1 MTMVWMDVWD
11 SCGLTSDVGVPLAHL
26 IIPPASDTWSIIFSS
41 CPSVC
46 PSALLT
52 NHWPTDQMTDHP
64 FIYPER
70 FLGIFCGIK
79 VRKGHFLPL
88 CLSETGQ
95 ILVFKSFYGEAWKKQ
110 LEIWHLYV
118 CWPSSELIVFWSRS
132 VHFSNLVVVLLNKTG
147 INLNLGFPG
156 IFQKTQKTN
165 GPKLGMLTYL
175 TTFTIDH
182 MLVSATSFSAI
193 WI

>member
-1 MTMVWMDVWD
+1 MEWEGYKTVIFYHNHDLWVMTMVWMDVWD

-95 ILVFKSFYGEAWKKQ
+95 ILVFQVILWGSMEETAWNMTS
-110 LEIWHLYV
+110 L
-118 CWPSSELIVFWSRS
+118 C
-132 VHFSNLVVVLLNKTG
+132 
-147 INLNLGFPG
+147 
-156 IFQKTQKTN
+156 
-165 GPKLGMLTYL
+165 MLTIFRTDCIL
-175 TTFTIDH
+175 IT
-182 MLVSATSFSAI
+182 VCSFFQFGCSI
-193 WI
+193 T